1 MAESGSGSGSQG
13 PVNFHRPHLKM
24 LVEDAN
30 TSKDIRDTIS
40 RPLHL
45 LDFLF
50 SDEGFGGFSEPFS
63 KGYPYCK
70 TPGSQQHEARC
81 LLNEDLCALL
91 FTDFE
96 EIPFHPFVVFRI

>member
-1 MAESGSGSGSQG
+1 
-13 PVNFHRPHLKM
+13 M

-30 TSKDIRDTIS
+30 TSKDIRGTIY

-63 KGYPYCK
+63 KGFPYCK
-70 TPGSQQHEARC
+70 TPGSQRG
-81 LLNEDLCALL
+81 LDVY
-91 FTDFE
+91 FE
-96 EIPFHPFVVFRI
+96 LIYSQSTQA